1 MHRIAMDITLSHNR
15 TMSVQSYMS
24 IVGYR
29 VSSLIIYCV
38 LKNTLGLIAKVSA
51 LIQVISF
58 YHYKQCGNGFSFFL
72 VHS

>member
-38 LKNTLGLIAKVSA
+38 LKNTLGVIAKVSA

-58 YHYKQCGNGFSFFL
+58 YQ
-72 VHS
+72 